1 MSTRYMWNRYDVG
14 SAAAIQQTATMN
26 SQILYG
32 LYDIFNVLFAVTGI
46 EFKAEG
52 CVITSGY
59 QTTIVGAG
67 QYFMFMS
74 GGYFSSPPT
83 LPLTIPIGTNTQ
95 LKQAVTN
102 CAITVEQ
109 QYDGMSTTGWFVTSS
124 GTYADMSITSSKTLN
139 GPVSSGISSAYPQN
153 GMSGSYWYEYQGT
166 DTIDPTGVDYVSSPK
181 GGQPIDI
188 RVTAR
193 PNTYGGTISYQY
205 EVSVDGGQVWTQV
218 GLDTAVTKSY
228 TIPKG
233 SPTFRARVQ
242 ARDNMGF
249 TSTDWVYGPQVDVIN
264 NSAPSAPPTITV
276 PVSPMG
282 GKQTT
287 VTWAAASDVDGNL
300 AGYEL
305 ERQLDGGDWT
315 NLYTGDGLSY
325 VDTIPKGTLTAAYRV
340 RAYDSDGDKSGY
352 TTSPTRTVVNNSP
365 PVISCD
371 LSGDL
376 GTKSEGFSVSYTVTD
391 EDGDE
396 VTVTEQVGELVKRT
410 YTVTLGQAQSF
421 DVTDG
426 ADRYF
431 MRILNGPQTLKIKA
445 VDSAGLSSVLELTFT
460 KAVHAMSITLAAP
473 LEVEDNIS
481 VAILS
486 VLGSIPEDASYQV
499 LVTNNAKDDSPV
511 WEDATS
517 AIQSGANIVFTNK
530 TAANGPAFN
539 FKLTASRGE
548 SNTGGHVKLLKGAF
562 Q

>member
-1 MSTRYMWNRYDVG
+1 MFITQNYDASGFYNFQPAGSCPVGWYFVYGWNVTRE
-14 SAAAIQQTATMN
+14 AIAYLAQAECTLTWVEWAGMMELSGICRMANVATVKGDT
-26 SQILYG
+26 L
-32 LYDIFNVLFAVTGI
+32 
-46 EFKAEG
+46 EG
-52 CVITSGY
+52 TV
-59 QTTIVGAG
+59 
-67 QYFMFMS
+67 
-74 GGYFSSPPT
+74 SSP
-83 LPLTIPIGTNTQ
+83 N
-95 LKQAVTN
+95 N
-102 CAITVEQ
+102 
-109 QYDGMSTTGWFVTSS
+109 
-124 GTYADMSITSSKTLN
+124 AD
-139 GPVSSGISSAYPQN
+139 YPQN
-153 GMSGSYWYEYQGT
+153 GLSGNYWYVYQGT

>member
-1 MSTRYMWNRYDVG
+1 MMELSGICRMANV
-14 SAAAIQQTATMN
+14 ATVKGDT
-26 SQILYG
+26 L
-32 LYDIFNVLFAVTGI
+32 
-46 EFKAEG
+46 EG
-52 CVITSGY
+52 TV
-59 QTTIVGAG
+59 
-67 QYFMFMS
+67 
-74 GGYFSSPPT
+74 SSPNNA
-83 LPLTIPIGTNTQ
+83 G
-95 LKQAVTN
+95 
-102 CAITVEQ
+102 
-109 QYDGMSTTGWFVTSS
+109 
-124 GTYADMSITSSKTLN
+124 
-139 GPVSSGISSAYPQN
+139 YPQN
-153 GMSGSYWYEYQGT
+153 GLSGNSWYVYQGA
-166 DTIDPTGVDYVSSPK
+166 DTIDPTGVDYVSSPQ
-181 GGQPIDI
+181 GGKPIAI
-188 RVTAR
+188 NVAAR
-193 PNTYGGTISYQY
+193 ANTYGGAISYQY

-233 SPTFRARVQ
+233 APTFRARVQ

-282 GKQTT
+282 GKQTA

-315 NLYTGDGLSY
+315 NLYTGSGLSY

-376 GTKSEGFSVSYTVTD
+376 GTKSEGFSVAYTVTD

-410 YTVTLGQAQSF
+410 YTATLGQEQTF

-431 MRILNGPQTLKIKA
+431 MRILNGPQTIQIKA
-445 VDSAGLSSVLELTFT
+445 VDSAGLASVLELTFT
-460 KAVHAMSITLAAP
+460 KAVHAMSVTLASP
-473 LEVEDNIS
+473 LEVEDAIS

-499 LVTNNAKDDSPV
+499 LVTNNAKDSEPE
-511 WEDATS
+511 WQDATA
-517 AIQSGANIVFTNK
+517 AIKSGANIVFTNK
-530 TAANGPAFN
+530 TQANGPAFN
-539 FKLTASRGE
+539 FKLTASRSE
-548 SNTGGHVKLLKGAF
+548 GGQGGYVKLLKGAF